1 MRFFHIADVH
11 LGAEPDK
18 GCPWSQDRS
27 REIWDS
33 FRKVIEQAGKFHAD
47 LFLIAGDLFHR
58 QPLAKDLKKVNALFS
73 MIPDTKIVLIAG
85 NHDYLR
91 KDSPYRKF
99 KWEKNVWGLWSQIIS
114 HVDFPDLG
122 VRVRGCSYGSREI
135 TRPVYDSLKKSGE
148 MPVEILLAH
157 GGDEKHI
164 PISKEKLA
172 ASGFDYIALGHIHKP
187 QFLQKDRIAYA
198 GALEPIDK
206 NDTGTHGF
214 IQGEIRNGKIRTAFI
229 PWALREYQNA
239 EIKVTEETTQYSL
252 EQKIRDR
259 ISTMGEE
266 NIYTLTIQGKRDPE
280 TEFYLK
286 PLYGIGNIRDIEDK
300 SQPSYSLEEL
310 CRKYKGSLLEEYI
323 RSFGENPDEEAQKAL
338 HYGIGALL
346 ETGEE
351 IL

>member
-11 LGAEPDK
+11 LGAEPDR
-18 GCPWSQDRS
+18 GFPWSQDRS

-58 QPLAKDLKKVNALFS
+58 QPLVKDLKKVNALFS

-99 KWEKNVWGLWSQIIS
+99 KWGKNVRGLWNQNIY
-114 HVDFPDLG
+114 HVDFPELG
-122 VRVRGCSYGSREI
+122 VRISGCSYGSREI

-164 PISKEKLA
+164 PISKERLA

-187 QFLQKDRIAYA
+187 QILIKDRMIYA

-206 NDTGTHGF
+206 NDIGPHGF
-214 IQGEIRNGKIRTAFI
+214 IKGEIRNGRVQTAFVSS
-229 PWALREYQNA
+229 ALREYKNA
-239 EIKVTEETTQYSL
+239 EIIVTEATAQHSL
-252 EQKIRDR
+252 EQKIRD
-259 ISTMGEE
+259 IIKSMGEE
-266 NIYTLTIQGKRDPE
+266 NIYTLTIRGKRDPE
-280 TEFYLK
+280 SEFYLK
-286 PLYGIGNIRDIEDK
+286 SLYRAGNIRDIEDK
-300 SQPSYSLEEL
+300 SRPSYSLEEL
-310 CRKYKGSLLEEYI
+310 CSRYRGSLLEEYI
-323 RSFGENPDEEAQKAL
+323 RSFGENPDEEEQKAL
-338 HYGIGALL
+338 YYGIGALL